1 MTDGKDW
8 SAVTLGGGA
17 ELIVGWRP
25 ARARLD
31 AAAIELSQEVAAE
44 IHAAGQAAL
53 DHLAGLSGR
62 PYGGAPYIEPD
73 EEYLAVPT
81 ADLLHHEVLHPD
93 VRDRDALGPESPGPD
108 ETGLS
113 DLERLVAT
121 AGRPPLSREDLRG
134 GRYLFYAAICT
145 DAGSGERIGFVRQTD
160 PHRVAKAGGFMA
172 LLGQEGLQHLQ
183 DPVFVFEAGFDL
195 VVAPDEV
202 AVLRLEAFNR
212 MFADLNTL
220 AAAAPANAKLV
231 ADAVRQLSPA
241 ALEGLISAA
250 AARPSLARRLQ
261 RLARPGAVPALTPGD
276 LTAAMTKH
284 GLDPAE
290 VVSNDE
296 IVFAADSAAVFLD
309 LIEQLYYEAD
319 FTGEH
324 RRSDRYSPLG
334 HAK

>member
-1 MTDGKDW
+1 MKDGKDW
-8 SAVTLGGGA
+8 SAVTLDAGA
-17 ELIVGWRP
+17 ELMVGWRP

-31 AAAIELSQEVAAE
+31 AAANEHSAEVAAE
-44 IHAAGQAAL
+44 MHAACQAAL
-53 DHLAGLSGR
+53 DHLAILSGR

-93 VRDRDALGPESPGPD
+93 VLARDALAPGPPPGPD

-113 DLERLVAT
+113 DLQRLVAT
-121 AGRPPLSREDLRG
+121 AGRPALSRDDLRD
-134 GRYLFYAAICT
+134 GRYLFYAAICA
-145 DAGSGERIGFVRQTD
+145 DAASGERIGFVRQTD

-212 MFADLNTL
+212 MFADLNLL

-231 ADAVRQLSPA
+231 ADAIRQLSPA
-241 ALEGLISAA
+241 ALDSLISAA

-284 GLDPAE
+284 GLDPAA

-296 IVFAADSAAVFLD
+296 VVFAADSATVFLD

-334 HAK
+334 S